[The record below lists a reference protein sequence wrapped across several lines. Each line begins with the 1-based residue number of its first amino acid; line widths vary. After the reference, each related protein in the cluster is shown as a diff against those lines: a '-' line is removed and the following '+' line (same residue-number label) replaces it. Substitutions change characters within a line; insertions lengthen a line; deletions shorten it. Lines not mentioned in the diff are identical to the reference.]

1 MIKSKLIGVVFCAV
15 ILSSISSFSIAE
27 NIEDYNETEVI
38 TISSVNQEEECGLCD
53 VHVEQDFNPKSM
65 EKVYPHAEPVA
76 TIKVWTESACTGE
89 EFNPNC
95 DDDDDDDDDDG
106 GGDVRVIP
114 PLAAEDVSLEEREIK
129 NIIFNNGEEENE
141 DCNICGNGVEQNLIS
156 VQESITLA
164 NEQAAQ
170 TTAATPT
177 PSSIMNTQ
185 QQQASE
191 PVEAVSVNPEPVE
204 IEEPC
209 DDPCWANAGIT
220 DGATVTFYPPE
231 NVFVY
236 PETVGLGCGEEIYVT
251 VAVRTFNV
259 DSNGPIE
266 IPYSA
271 SSINSFDTPFVS
283 CSGMIICGVAAAWG
297 YGADDPNLPT
307 ITINLGGQDPNVPP
321 PGVPTEV
328 LDEQSNE
335 LTMGQNVIFDASS
348 LNNGVA
354 NAAYS
359 WDFGDG
365 ITSDD
370 RITTTHAYEKPGEY
384 TVKVSVEEND
394 IVLDEGIAN
403 VVVVDGTTSPVDD
416 ETSEDVTD
424 SDVEGTDD
432 DTLDQPDESD
442 YEKDDFSSLL
452 DMIIQMLKDIFSRLS
467 V

>member
-1 MIKSKLIGVVFCAV
+1 MMKSKLIGVVFCAI

-53 VHVEQDFNPKSM
+53 IHIEQDFNPKSM
-65 EKVYPHAEPVA
+65 EKIYPHAKPVA

-95 DDDDDDDDDDG
+95 DDDDDDDDG

-114 PLAAEDVSLEEREIK
+114 PLAAEDESLEEREIK
-129 NIIFNNGEEENE
+129 NIIFNNGEEVNE
-141 DCNICGNGVEQNLIS
+141 DCNICGNSVKQDLIS

-170 TTAATPT
+170 VNAATPT
-177 PSSIMNTQ
+177 PSSIMDVQ
-185 QQQASE
+185 QQQAAE
-191 PVEAVSVNPEPVE
+191 PVEAISVNPEPVE

-209 DDPCWANAGIT
+209 DDPCWYQPE

-236 PETVGLGCGEEIYVT
+236 PETIGLGCGEERYVT

-259 DSNGPIE
+259 DNNGPIE

-283 CSGMIICGVAAAWG
+283 CSGMIICGVAVAWG

-307 ITINLGGQDPNVPP
+307 ITINLGGPDSNVPS

-335 LTMGQNVIFDASS
+335 INTGKNVIFDASS
-348 LNNGVA
+348 LNNGET

-365 ITSDD
+365 TTSDD

-384 TVKVSVEEND
+384 AVKVSVEEND

-403 VVVVDGTTSPVDD
+403 VVVVDGTTSSVDD
-416 ETSEDVTD
+416 ETSKDVND
-424 SDVEGTDD
+424 PDVEGTDE
-432 DTLDQPDESD
+432 DTFDQPDEPD
-442 YEKDDFSSLL
+442 HEKDDFSSLL

>member
-1 MIKSKLIGVVFCAV
+1 
-15 ILSSISSFSIAE
+15 
-27 NIEDYNETEVI
+27 
-38 TISSVNQEEECGLCD
+38 
-53 VHVEQDFNPKSM
+53 M

-114 PLAAEDVSLEEREIK
+114 PLAAEDESLEEREIK
-129 NIIFNNGEEENE
+129 NIIFNNGGEVNE
-141 DCNICGNGVEQNLIS
+141 DCNICGNSVKQNLIS

-164 NEQAAQ
+164 NEQVAQ
-170 TTAATPT
+170 TNAATPT
-177 PSSIMNTQ
+177 PSSIMDTQ
-185 QQQASE
+185 QQAAE
-191 PVEAVSVNPEPVE
+191 PVGAVSLGPEPIEADPLNPEPVE
-204 IEEPC
+204 TEEPC
-209 DDPCWANAGIT
+209 DDPCWFQPD

-236 PETVGLGCGEEIYVT
+236 PETVGLGCGEERYVT

-403 VVVVDGTTSPVDD
+403 VVVVDGTTSPVDN

-424 SDVEGTDD
+424 SDVEGTNGGA
-432 DTLDQPDESD
+432 LDQPDKSNH
-442 YEKDDFSSLL
+442 EKDAFSSLL
-452 DMIIQMLKDIFSRLS
+452 DMIIQMLEDILSRLS